1 MKINEKQWPA
11 LSVSRF
17 NEGNG
22 GRDVETKERG
32 EMDRERKGEKG
43 SLMNVGLGEK
53 WQIYLN
59 SNFATQ
65 DLFN

>member
-1 MKINEKQWPA
+1 MRSSDQHSQGPA
-11 LSVSRF
+11 LMR
-17 NEGNG
+17 ETG
-22 GRDVETKERG
+22 GRDVETKEWG

>member
-1 MKINEKQWPA
+1 MRSSDQHSQGPA
-11 LSVSRF
+11 LMR
-17 NEGNG
+17 GTG
-22 GRDVETKERG
+22 GGKLKQ
-32 EMDRERKGEKG
+32 RKGVRWIEKGKGKKG